1 MQVFQAFADSLGI
14 VALLLAVAFAFL
26 FIRRR
31 WLSRGGGTFECSVRF
46 SVPSKSSPVA
56 SARGWTLGL
65 GRYVGDRL
73 EWFRVFSFRPRP
85 QHVFGRDIR
94 VIGRRQPDGGEAFA
108 LYAGHYVVEVALGSG
123 SRVELA
129 MSEGALTGF
138 LAWTEAGPPG
148 DQSRLG
154 RSR

>member
-1 MQVFQAFADSLGI
+1 MPVWEAFVDSLGI
-14 VALLLAVAFAFL
+14 VALLIAAAFAFL

-46 SVPSKSSPVA
+46 TAPSKQSAVA

-65 GRYVGDRL
+65 GRYVDDSL

-94 VIGRRQPDGGEAFA
+94 VVSRRQPDGAEAFA
-108 LYAGHYVVEVALGSG
+108 LYSGHHVVEIKLASG
-123 SRVELA
+123 GRVELA
-129 MSEGALTGF
+129 MSEASLTGF
-138 LAWTEAGPPG
+138 LAWTEAAPPG
-148 DQSRLG
+148 DERRIG
-154 RSR
+154 RAR